1 MTPFEHSASRRT
13 ILTALAAAATTG
25 APVLGQLAAATPASA
40 ALPSDVTLP
49 DPIEYKSNTLL
60 YQDTNLVEGTSYS
73 RRYRRHQQFDLKMSQ
88 KYGFQ
93 RTAILALHGGGIEI
107 GTSEL
112 CLGIAG
118 YSPGSAPGEGMGDPA
133 GDPILPTVHDYFM
146 FEGLLSDGNSALHV
160 TSKNCDDHVAL
171 ATAASHLNVLSL
183 HGCKFEQLNL
193 PTATYPPTG
202 DLGVAVVGGLNAA
215 FRAAL
220 VTEINSAGFQAVDA
234 YDPRYSATLGE
245 FNGSH
250 DKNPCNRTMLAMGA
264 QLELT
269 TELRKSLFG
278 NPSSRGGRAESW
290 YKSGGRF
297 EAFRDACRR
306 AIATVEAGQPIL

>member
-1 MTPFEHSASRRT
+1 MTPFEQSASRRT
-13 ILTALAAAATTG
+13 ILTALAAAATAG
-25 APVLGQLAAATPASA
+25 APVLGQLTAAAPAA
-40 ALPSDVTLP
+40 ALPSDTTLP
-49 DPIEYKSNTLL
+49 EPTEYFSNTDL
-60 YQDTNLVEGTSYS
+60 YQQPHLVEGTSYS

-88 KYGFQ
+88 KYDFP

-118 YSPGSAPGEGMGDPA
+118 YSPSNSS

-146 FEGLLSDGNSALHV
+146 FEGLLSEGNRALHV

-171 ATAASHLNVLSL
+171 STAASHLNVLSL
-183 HGCKFEQLNL
+183 HGCTFDQLKL
-193 PTATYPPTG
+193 PTATYPATG
-202 DLGVAVVGGLNAA
+202 DRSVAVVGGLNAA
-215 FRAAL
+215 FRSVL
-220 VTEINSAGFQAVDA
+220 VAEINNAGFQAVDA

-250 DKNPCNRTMLAMGA
+250 IKNPCNRTMLAMGA

-269 TELRKSLFG
+269 TELRQSLFRVHT
-278 NPSSRGGRAESW
+278 SREDRANTWNDSD
-290 YKSGGRF
+290 GRF
-297 EAFRDACRR
+297 ERFRDACRR

>member
-1 MTPFEHSASRRT
+1 MTLFEQSASRRSL
-13 ILTALAAAATTG
+13 LTALAAAATAG
-25 APVLGQLAAATPASA
+25 APVLGQLAAATPAA
-40 ALPSDVTLP
+40 ALPSDTTLP
-49 DPIEYKSNTLL
+49 EPTEYKSNTLL
-60 YQDTNLVEGTSYS
+60 YQDADLVEGTSYS
-73 RRYRRHQQFDLKMSQ
+73 RRYRRHEQFDLKMSQ
-88 KYGFQ
+88 KYAFQ
-93 RTAILALHGGGIEI
+93 RTAILALHGGGIEK

-118 YSPGSAPGEGMGDPA
+118 YSPGSAPGENKGDPA

-146 FEGLLSDGNSALHV
+146 FEGLLSTGNDALHV

-171 ATAASHLNVLSL
+171 ATVASHLNVLSL

-193 PTATYPPTG
+193 PTAVYPPTG
-202 DLGVAVVGGLNAA
+202 DLAVAVVGGLNAA

-220 VTEINSAGFQAVDA
+220 VTEINNAGFQAVDA

-250 DKNPCNRTMLAMGA
+250 VNNPCNRTMLAMGA

-269 TELRKSLFG
+269 TKLRESLFDDH
-278 NPSSRGGRAESW
+278 SSRGGRATTWNTKFES
-290 YKSGGRF
+290 
-297 EAFRDACRR
+297 FRDACRR

>member
-1 MTPFEHSASRRT
+1 MTSFEHSASRRT
-13 ILTALAAAATTG
+13 ILTALAAAATAG
-25 APVLGQLAAATPASA
+25 APVLGQLAAAAPAA
-40 ALPSDVTLP
+40 ALPSDTTLP
-49 DPIEYKSNTLL
+49 DPTEYPSNTAL
-60 YQDTNLVEGTSYS
+60 YQDPNLVEGTSYS
-73 RRYRRHQQFDLKMSQ
+73 RRYRRHEQFDLRMSE
-88 KYGFQ
+88 KYAFP

-118 YSPGSAPGEGMGDPA
+118 YSPGSAPGDAKGDPA
-133 GDPILPTVHDYFM
+133 GAPILPTVHDYFM
-146 FEGLLSDGNSALHV
+146 FEGLLSTGNRALHV

-171 ATAASHLNVLSL
+171 STVASHLNVLSL

-215 FRAAL
+215 FRSAL
-220 VTEINSAGFQAVDA
+220 VTEINNAGFQAVDA

-250 DKNPCNRTMLAMGA
+250 VKNPCNRTMLAQGA

-269 TELRKSLFG
+269 TELRESLFG
-278 NPSSRGGRAESW
+278 DHSSRGRRAETW

>member
-1 MTPFEHSASRRT
+1 MTPFERSASRRT

-25 APVLGQLAAATPASA
+25 APVLGQLAAASPASA

-49 DPIEYKSNTLL
+49 DPVEYKSNTLL

-118 YSPGSAPGEGMGDPA
+118 YSPGSAKDEGMGDPA

-220 VTEINSAGFQAVDA
+220 VTEINNAGFQAVDA

-269 TELRKSLFG
+269 TDLRKSLFG
-278 NPSSRGGRAESW
+278 DPSSRGRRAETW
-290 YKSGGRF
+290 YRSGGRF

>member
-25 APVLGQLAAATPASA
+25 APVLGQLASATPAA
-40 ALPSDVTLP
+40 AAPAADVPLP
-49 DPIEYKSNTLL
+49 DPVEYKSNTLL
-60 YQDTNLVEGTSYS
+60 YQDPDLVEGTSYS

-88 KYGFQ
+88 KYGFP

-118 YSPGSAPGEGMGDPA
+118 YSPGSAPGDLKGDPA

-146 FEGLLSDGNSALHV
+146 FEGLLSSGNSALHV

-193 PTATYPPTG
+193 PTAAYPPTG
-202 DLGVAVVGGLNAA
+202 DLRVAVVGGLNAA

-220 VTEINSAGFQAVDA
+220 VTEINNAGFQAVDA

-250 DKNPCNRTMLAMGA
+250 VKNPCNRTMLAMGA

-269 TELRKSLFG
+269 TELRESLFG
-278 NPSSRGGRAESW
+278 NPSSRGGRAETW
-290 YKSGGRF
+290 YKSDGRF
-297 EAFRDACRR
+297 ESFRDACRR

>member
-1 MTPFEHSASRRT
+1 MSPFEQSASRRT
-13 ILTALAAAATTG
+13 VLTALAAAATAG
-25 APVLGQLAAATPASA
+25 APVIGQLAAAAPAA
-40 ALPSDVTLP
+40 ALPSDTTLP
-49 DPIEYKSNTLL
+49 DPAEYLSNTDL
-60 YQDTNLVEGTSYS
+60 YQQPHLVEGTSYS

-88 KYGFQ
+88 KYDFP

-118 YSPGSAPGEGMGDPA
+118 YSPGSAPGDEKGDPS
-133 GDPILPTVHDYFM
+133 GEPILPTVHDYFM
-146 FEGLLSDGNSALHV
+146 FEGLLSEGNRALHV

-171 ATAASHLNVLSL
+171 ATARSHLNVLSL
-183 HGCKFEQLNL
+183 HGCTFDQIKL
-193 PTATYPPTG
+193 PTAEYPATG
-202 DLGVAVVGGLNAA
+202 NRAVAVVGGLNPT
-215 FRAAL
+215 FRTAL
-220 VTEINSAGFQAVDA
+220 VTEIRKAGFQAVDA
-234 YDPRYSATLGE
+234 YDPKYSATLGE

-250 DKNPCNRTMLAMGA
+250 TKNPCNLTMLSMGA

-278 NPSSRGGRAESW
+278 DPDSRGGRAESW

-297 EAFRDACRR
+297 EAFRDACRK

>member
-25 APVLGQLAAATPASA
+25 APVLGQLAAATPAA
-40 ALPSDVTLP
+40 AAPASDVTLP
-49 DPIEYKSNTLL
+49 DPVEYKSNTLL
-60 YQDTNLVEGTSYS
+60 YQDPDLVEGTSYS

-88 KYGFQ
+88 KYGFP

-118 YSPGSAPGEGMGDPA
+118 YSPGSAPEDTKGDPA
-133 GDPILPTVHDYFM
+133 GEPILPTVHDYFM
-146 FEGLLSDGNSALHV
+146 FEGLLSSGNSALHV

-183 HGCKFEQLNL
+183 HGCQFGQLNL
-193 PTATYPPTG
+193 PTAAYPPTG
-202 DLGVAVVGGLNAA
+202 NLGVAVVGGLNAA
-215 FRAAL
+215 FRSAL
-220 VTEINSAGFQAVDA
+220 VTEINNAGFQAVDA

-250 DKNPCNRTMLAMGA
+250 VNNPCNRTMLAMGA

-269 TELRKSLFG
+269 TELRRSLFG
-278 NPSSRGGRAESW
+278 DPSSRGGRAETW